1 MHACV
6 CVCVYLCVYA
16 HTHTHLH
23 THVGGSHQGR
33 GERSE
38 ISAHGHGALVRN
50 MLEMDKEMDK
60 GSTAV
65 DTTAADN
72 LNDLN
77 RNKDREKTQ
86 QVPSRVC
93 AFFCFSRRLSQHQKK
108 HWFFWCCDK
117 APREDAAGPHQRAQR
132 RTRRTERDS
141 GYGFLR
147 VMYDWVC
154 VVVREC
160 ECVCS
165 YMLWGGG
172 DRSYC
177 EFFFST

>member
-1 MHACV
+1 MSGPIFRTYVHACMCV
-6 CVCVYLCVYA
+6 CVCVYLCVCIYKYT
-16 HTHTHLH
+16 HTHTHTH

-50 MLEMDKEMDK
+50 MLEMDK

-93 AFFCFSRRLSQHQKK
+93 AL
-108 HWFFWCCDK
+108 
-117 APREDAAGPHQRAQR
+117 
-132 RTRRTERDS
+132 
-141 GYGFLR
+141 
-147 VMYDWVC
+147 
-154 VVVREC
+154 
-160 ECVCS
+160 
-165 YMLWGGG
+165 
-172 DRSYC
+172 
-177 EFFFST
+177 FFF

>member
-1 MHACV
+1 MSYEEEDACKPSNISAQIYTHACV
-6 CVCVYLCVYA
+6 CLCVCVCINTNT
-16 HTHTHLH
+16 HTHTL
-23 THVGGSHQGR
+23 VGGSHQGR

-50 MLEMDKEMDK
+50 MLEMDK

-93 AFFCFSRRLSQHQKK
+93 ALF
-108 HWFFWCCDK
+108 FFW
-117 APREDAAGPHQRAQR
+117 
-132 RTRRTERDS
+132 
-141 GYGFLR
+141 
-147 VMYDWVC
+147 
-154 VVVREC
+154 
-160 ECVCS
+160 
-165 YMLWGGG
+165 
-172 DRSYC
+172 
-177 EFFFST
+177 